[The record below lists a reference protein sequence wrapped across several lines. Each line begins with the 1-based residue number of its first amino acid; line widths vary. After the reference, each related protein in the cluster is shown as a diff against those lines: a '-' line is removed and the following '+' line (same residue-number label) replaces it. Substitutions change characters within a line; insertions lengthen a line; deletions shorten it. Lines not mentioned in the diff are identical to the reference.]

1 MHVKLNKQLYFD
13 RKSVAKSDHGVMV
26 MKKYIERERG
36 KVRVECGEEGV
47 ERQRMYTGE
56 LGCASGWE
64 GEGGEWNDVKR
75 EHHLL

>member
-1 MHVKLNKQLYFD
+1 M
-13 RKSVAKSDHGVMV
+13 
-26 MKKYIERERG
+26 
-36 KVRVECGEEGV
+36 ECGEEGV